1 LYFKILATVG
11 VKKCIFFT
19 GKYLDFYNR
28 LVVRSPSSG
37 NTISMPCNGGE
48 KKVENGGEK
57 KVEKG
62 GEKKVEKGG
71 TLMGALKRFTN
82 CFS

>member
-1 LYFKILATVG
+1 
-11 VKKCIFFT
+11 
-19 GKYLDFYNR
+19 
-28 LVVRSPSSG
+28 
-37 NTISMPCNGGE
+37 MPCNGGE